1 MVASFVRKYRATH
14 QRGPQ
19 NKSKQSDPK
28 PGVAADFRLLLRAT
42 ILVLGKST
50 FGFWAGYL
58 SSKARSV
65 HMPVE
70 SRRHPFERIPLVA
83 SDPRFV
89 YHNPGA
95 DQWFGKA
102 QGPEGSIRYE
112 ERGRWF
118 GPKSLDELGN
128 YIPRAKRAG

>member
-1 MVASFVRKYRATH
+1 MKFLCV
-14 QRGPQ
+14 G
-19 NKSKQSDPK
+19 
-28 PGVAADFRLLLRAT
+28 
-42 ILVLGKST
+42 
-50 FGFWAGYL
+50 
-58 SSKARSV
+58 
-65 HMPVE
+65 
-70 SRRHPFERIPLVA
+70 
-83 SDPRFV
+83 RFV